1 MKKEKGSVTLFILIA
16 CMFMIVILLIVNIGV
31 MNKNRSEEKKIEE
44 IAKQYNQNET
54 DLNNA
59 YEKIVD
65 ENEYVTKGEL
75 IEIIYPVG
83 SIYITTN
90 GQNPGEYLGGEW
102 ESYGEGRT
110 IVGAGTGTDSNNV
123 QKVFEINETGGEY
136 EHILTVNELASH
148 RHNFLF
154 RGNEYVGFG
163 YGAASGGSGHL
174 NFFSGSDEVSSS
186 NPRNTTIQYNGGNQ
200 PHNNIQPYIVTYI
213 WKRIS

>member
-1 MKKEKGSVTLFILIA
+1 MKKEKGSVTLFVLIA
-16 CMFMIVILLIVNIGV
+16 CMFMIVILLIVNIGI

-54 DLNNA
+54 ELNNA

-65 ENEYVTKGEL
+65 ENEYLTKGEL

-136 EHILTVNELASH
+136 EHTLTVNEMPLHNH
-148 RHNFLF
+148 RIFITANS
-154 RGNEYVGFG
+154 YTAV
-163 YGAASGGSGHL
+163 SGGDYLTTTSA
-174 NFFSGSDEVSSS
+174 SSS
-186 NPRNTTIQYNGGNQ
+186 SIVTSGRNLGITQENGGNQ
-200 PHNNIQPYIVTYI
+200 SHNNIQPYVVTYI
-213 WKRIS
+213 WKRVS